1 MINAIVNKE
10 RQEMV
15 AMHTCRPNDDE
26 SKNLQTT
33 QNSGIVVEE
42 TVGEINERKYR
53 ENYFLYSMP
62 LNQK

>member
-10 RQEMV
+10 RQEMF

-33 QNSGIVVEE
+33 QNSGILVE
-42 TVGEINERKYR
+42 KSMK
-53 ENYFLYSMP
+53 ENIGKIVSYIQCP
-62 LNQK
+62 